1 MPLLTVQSQLYFL
14 SFRPP
19 NTIPCL
25 VQGIGRIGRSS
36 PFGSRL
42 AGAVI
47 LYNEEDLK
55 ENAPGMTDEMRS
67 MLRSTDCLKHQLA
80 VHFGYIYT
88 HEADWCCSAE
98 FL

>member
-1 MPLLTVQSQLYFL
+1 MQSQFCFL
-14 SFRPP
+14 FFRPP

-25 VQGIGRIGRSS
+25 VQGIGRVGRSS

-55 ENAPGMTDEMRS
+55 ENAPGMTDDMRRL
-67 MLRSTDCLKHQLA
+67 LRSSDCLKHQLA
-80 VHFGYIYT
+80 AHFGYTYA
-88 HEADWCCSAE
+88 HEIDWCCSAE
-98 FL
+98 LE